1 MLYFAYPTGCVKFCF
16 ATGYAFWVRGFG
28 CALFY
33 CAKILFCGGY
43 VQCMIILKNPVF
55 IDDTQ
60 ASRMIK
66 DIQKLLLKY
75 LNDDFTDDKKVIC
88 SIIDIFNENK
98 III

>member
-1 MLYFAYPTGCVKFCF
+1 MYSDIVKKCENCAEELEIVTDVAKNLVASKLY
-16 ATGYAFWVRGFG
+16 
-28 CALFY
+28 LDFY
-33 CAKILFCGGY
+33 DLIN
-43 VQCMIILKNPVF
+43 NPVF